1 MADSSANYRAKYLQA
16 LKEQERLEKQHS
28 FQLDLL
34 KKAMLRLGV
43 AATGLDANLDASI
56 ARLRETMRGGS
67 GVQVSEQLERVQKA
81 ADAFEVARK
90 RENEAAAKELA
101 SLSDQYQALQIPS
114 SIRTGLKDFNKAL
127 STRLE
132 NYRQYPA
139 ALQDLV
145 KLQQLALEAATKPEQ
160 GLWQRLRGGKSLQA
174 AEQELANE
182 SKAKAQKDVKPDD
195 EEPISERAEA
205 EARSEL
211 VLHGEHIVAGE
222 SAIHDSEDSYE
233 KVAKRIAT
241 TLENLVQKI
250 RPNAVIKHKVDI
262 VRLRI
267 ERGMDWFAL
276 AVTLEDIRDILFL
289 RYLQADE
296 EFSDYLNQI
305 KGELQNIRSA
315 LSGAEERENAQ
326 HLAANAFSDAVSTQ
340 VGKIQDSIAATRNI
354 DDLKHEV
361 TDHLS
366 YIHSALDEFRSS
378 RQAPVP
384 LSEEL
389 KQLVARVQSIESESQ
404 KTKAALEEQRH
415 KATHDALTG
424 LPNREA
430 YNERAFH
437 EVERF
442 KRYGHPLSM
451 AVCDIDFFKKIND
464 TYGHQAGDKVLKL
477 IAKLISTRLR
487 NVDFAAR
494 FGGEEFVILMPETEP
509 EQAKSVL
516 EKIRKVIGKTPFR
529 FKDSPVQITISFGI
543 AGFGAKDSV
552 ESAFERADKALYT
565 AKKEGRNRC
574 VIAP

>member
-1 MADSSANYRAKYLQA
+1 MADSSANYRAKYVQA
-16 LKEQERLEKQHS
+16 LKDQERLEKQHS

-43 AATGLDANLDASI
+43 AASGLDANLDASLE
-56 ARLRETMRGGS
+56 RLRETMRGGS

-81 ADAFEVARK
+81 VDAFEVVRK
-90 RENEAAAKELA
+90 RENEAAAKQLS

-114 SIRTGLKDFNKAL
+114 SIRSGLKDFNKAL
-127 STRLE
+127 GKRLE

-145 KLQQLALEAATKPEQ
+145 KLQELALEAASNPDQ
-160 GLWQRLRGGKSLQA
+160 GFWQRLRGGRSLQA
-174 AEQELANE
+174 AEPETAPE
-182 SKAKAQKDVKPDD
+182 KKAKPAEVEDSEEVKPADVI
-195 EEPISERAEA
+195 EH
-205 EARSEL
+205 
-211 VLHGEHIVAGE
+211 VMHGEHIAAGE

-233 KVAKRIAT
+233 KVARRIAE
-241 TLENLVQKI
+241 TLENLVEKI

-296 EFSDYLNQI
+296 EFSDYLNQV
-305 KGELQNIRSA
+305 KGELQSIRSA
-315 LSGAEERENAQ
+315 LSGAEEREHAQ
-326 HLAANAFSDAVSTQ
+326 NQAADKFSDAVSTR
-340 VGKIQDSIAATRNI
+340 VGKIQDSIAGTANI
-354 DDLKHEV
+354 DSLKDEV

-366 YIHSALDEFRSS
+366 YIHSALEEFRSS
-378 RQAPVP
+378 RQAPVS
-384 LSEEL
+384 LSDEL
-389 KQLVARVQSIESESQ
+389 KQLVSRVQSIESESK

-437 EVERF
+437 ELERF
-442 KRYGHPLSM
+442 KRYGRPLSM
-451 AVCDIDFFKKIND
+451 AVCDIDYFKKIND

-509 EQAKSVL
+509 NQAQSVL

-529 FKDSPVQITISFGI
+529 FKESPVQITISFGI
-543 AGFGAKDSV
+543 VGFTENDSV
-552 ESAFERADKALYT
+552 ESAFERADKALYK
-565 AKKEGRNRC
+565 AKEEGRNRC
-574 VIAP
+574 VIAS